1 MNFKELEIRQEL
13 QKAVEDMG
21 YEKPSEI
28 QERAIPIL
36 LAGNDV
42 IGQSQTGTG
51 KTAAFMLWILEKV
64 TTSEYTN
71 TKALIVCPTRELA
84 MQVASEGKKFA
95 KYLDGIN
102 IVPVYGGEGID
113 RQIKE
118 LKKGKDIIV
127 GTPGRIM
134 DHIRRKTIRL
144 QQCDLLVLDEAD
156 EMLNMGFHDDIV
168 ELISHLPEERQTALF
183 SATMPKPI
191 LKLTND
197 ILTNPEH
204 IQVKRESM
212 TVSSI
217 RQCSYEVYQTDKL
230 KLLVQLLRIN
240 KPQSAMIFCN
250 TKKQVDE
257 LTSELNAANITAMG
271 LHGDMKQEMRTA
283 IMKRFKDKRSTILVA
298 TDVAARGIDVDN
310 IEIVF
315 NYDIPQE
322 LEYYVHRIGRT
333 GRAGNDGVAIT
344 FYNPK
349 QHRMLKDVERIAK
362 CTIERLELPTTEDLD
377 SIIYD
382 ELELT
387 VNKWANGSSNNDVLA
402 KMNGIGYMDK
412 TILEALLNKFISEHS
427 FSVVSKPER
436 RSNSSKPN
444 KSDRNGKSSGRGD
457 KSGKREKSKKIV
469 VGIGKKHE
477 VSASHII
484 SAIANATSLQGRDFG
499 KITIDSRTS
508 VVEIPESKV
517 DEVIKAMAKE
527 TIKGKN
533 VFVNVIDK

>member
-28 QERAIPIL
+28 QERAIPLL

-64 TTSEYTN
+64 STTDYSN

-168 ELISHLPEERQTALF
+168 ELISHLPEKRQTALF

-204 IQVKRESM
+204 VQIKRESM

-217 RQCSYEVYQTDKL
+217 KQCSYEVYQTDKL

-387 VNKWANGSSNNDVLA
+387 VNKWATGSSNNDVLA

-436 RSNSSKPN
+436 RTSSSKSN
-444 KSDRNGKSSGRGD
+444 KSDRNGKSGRSD

-469 VGIGKKHE
+469 IGIGKKHE

-527 TIKGKN
+527 TIKGKS